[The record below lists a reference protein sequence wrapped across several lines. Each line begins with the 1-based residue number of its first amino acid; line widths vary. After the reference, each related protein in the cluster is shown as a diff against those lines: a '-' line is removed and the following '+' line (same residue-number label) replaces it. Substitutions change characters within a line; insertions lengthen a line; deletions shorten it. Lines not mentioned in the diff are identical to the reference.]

1 MHDKRHQFHV
11 CANSLPLEFFLIFL
25 REIFLRVFDMMSG
38 PPRPKEGDDTCP
50 ICNKAKGKHT
60 NEEILSCSRKMIKVE
75 KSKTDEAGME

>member
-1 MHDKRHQFHV
+1 M
-11 CANSLPLEFFLIFL
+11 
-25 REIFLRVFDMMSG
+25 VFDMMSG

-75 KSKTDEAGME
+75 KSKTGEAGME